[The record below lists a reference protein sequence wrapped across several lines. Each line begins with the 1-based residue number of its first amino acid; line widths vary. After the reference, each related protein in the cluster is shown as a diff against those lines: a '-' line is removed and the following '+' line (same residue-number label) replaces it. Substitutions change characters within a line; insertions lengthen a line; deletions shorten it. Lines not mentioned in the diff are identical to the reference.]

1 MSELSNRRYALVL
14 RELSR
19 FARLWE
25 ATLTAPTAGKSAFRL
40 SNLRGAQS
48 VANTYL
54 ARFEASTG
62 GGHGEWLTLNDAKTW
77 NLEKCLKEDR
87 GLVRR
92 INVWRWRW
100 LHYHAREEA
109 LMWLGLARLRVAQER
124 WVDRAKADLLV
135 VEAPG
140 RTFSAPALVQ
150 EQVRVLQEFLRVFA
164 SLETEVVISNAVGDA
179 QYGAGGVPRGA
190 PQLSASDEWSRVRS
204 CDIEVRVLGELAAPA
219 LAGCLFAEE
228 AASD

>member
-1 MSELSNRRYALVL
+1 MSELSNQHYALVL

-19 FARLWE
+19 FARLWN
-25 ATLTAPTAGKSAFRL
+25 ATLAGPAAGKSAFRL
-40 SNLRGAQS
+40 SNLCGAQS
-48 VANTYL
+48 GANTHL

-62 GGHGEWLTLNDAKTW
+62 GGHGTWLTLSDAPAS
-77 NLEKCLKEDR
+77 NLERCLKEDR

-92 INVWRWRW
+92 VNVWRWRW

-109 LMWLGLARLRVAQER
+109 MMWLGLAGLRVAHER
-124 WVDRAKADLLV
+124 WVDRAKAELLV

-140 RTFSAPALVQ
+140 RTFSAPALVH
-150 EQVRVLQEFLRVFA
+150 EQARVLQEFLKVFA
-164 SLETEVVISNAVGDA
+164 SLQTEVVISNAVGDA
-179 QYGAGGVPRGA
+179 QYGSGRLQGGA

-204 CDIEVRVLGELAAPA
+204 CDIEVRVLGELPTPAPV
-219 LAGCLFAEE
+219 GCLFAEE